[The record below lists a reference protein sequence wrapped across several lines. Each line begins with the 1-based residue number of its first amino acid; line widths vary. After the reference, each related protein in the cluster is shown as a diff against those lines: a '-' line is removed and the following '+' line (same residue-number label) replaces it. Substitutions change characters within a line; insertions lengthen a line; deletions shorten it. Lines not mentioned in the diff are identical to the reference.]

1 MLMEYILFIKEIR
14 IKQGLTQSQLARKS
28 NVKQSY
34 ISQLERNI
42 PNAKS
47 PTLRIMFQISEALG
61 ICPHFLV
68 QYKINCN
75 DNCFYICKGKFF

>member
-1 MLMEYILFIKEIR
+1 MEYILFIKELR

-28 NVKQSY
+28 RVKQSY
-34 ISQLERNI
+34 ISQLENN
-42 PNAKS
+42 PLNAKS
-47 PTLRIMFQISEALG
+47 PTLRIMFRIAVALS

-75 DNCFYICKGKFF
+75 KNCFNTCDKKFF

>member
-1 MLMEYILFIKEIR
+1 MEYILFIKEIR

-28 NVKQSY
+28 NIRQSY

-47 PTLRIMFQISEALG
+47 PTLRIMFQISTALG

-75 DNCFYICKGKFF
+75 KNCFNTCEKKIF